1 LYNGLICAFMS
12 GYQLCQLASKEGK
25 SMDMLE
31 NQSTTPR
38 LHTIV
43 KGIASRGA
51 PVPLAEVAVLLQP
64 GDDVAIARVPL
75 GKGVL
80 LHLPSASVVPDG
92 LVEVTQRIQA
102 GHKIALRDIAPHEP
116 VLRYGSVIGFATQP
130 IHAGAHVHTHNLAVG
145 ELDQRYEIGVD
156 YRPVALLPVE
166 QRRTFMGY
174 RRPDGKIGTRNYVAI
189 ISTVNCAASTVRF
202 IQRRF
207 TPELLSTYP
216 NIDGVIGLTHKSG
229 CGMRHGSEAVAQL
242 QRVLAGMATHPNI
255 GAYLLV
261 GLGCESNQVQEM
273 IQAMELDRGERW
285 KKPLFLTL
293 QENHG
298 VASTVEAGYHMLA
311 ELLPEVNAVQ
321 REPVPISELTVAL
334 QCGGSDGWSG
344 ITANPALGYCV
355 DELVKQGGTAVLSE
369 TPEIYG
375 AEHLLLRRARSREIG
390 EQFIE
395 RLRWW
400 EHYAAVNDMELDNNP
415 SPGNK
420 IGGLTTIYEKS
431 LGAVAKGGSTA
442 LNAFY
447 LYAEPITERG
457 LVVMDTPG
465 YDPVS
470 VTGQVAGGANVV
482 VFTTG
487 RGSMFGFKPVPSIKV
502 ASNNTLYQSM
512 QDDMDINAGQILD
525 GVHAREVGM
534 QILEEVI
541 AVASGKQSKSEAQ
554 GIGEEE
560 FAPWILGGT
569 L

>member
-1 LYNGLICAFMS
+1 
-12 GYQLCQLASKEGK
+12 
-25 SMDMLE
+25 MDILE
-31 NQSTTPR
+31 NQSTNPQ

-43 KGIASRGA
+43 KGVVSRGV
-51 PVPLAEVAVLLQP
+51 PVPLAEVAVLLYP
-64 GDDVAIARVPL
+64 GDDVAVARVPL
-75 GKGVL
+75 GRGVIL
-80 LHLPSASVVPDG
+80 RLPPDSIAPDT
-92 LVEVTQRIQA
+92 LVEVTQRVQA
-102 GHKIALRDIAPHEP
+102 GHKVALRDIAQNEP

-130 IHAGAHVHTHNLAVG
+130 IQAGAHVHTHNLAVG
-145 ELDQRYEIGVD
+145 GLDQHYEFGVD

-174 RRPDGKIGTRNYVAI
+174 RRPDGKVGTRNYIAI
-189 ISTVNCAASTVRF
+189 ISTVNCSASTVRF

-207 TPELLSTYP
+207 TPELLSAYT

-229 CGMRHGSEAVAQL
+229 CGMRHGGEAVEQL

-273 IQAMELDRGERW
+273 IHAMELNTGERW

-298 VASTVEAGYHMLA
+298 VATTVETGYHMLA
-311 ELLPEVNAVQ
+311 ELLPEVNAVH
-321 REPVPISELTVAL
+321 REPIPISELTVAL

-344 ITANPALGYCV
+344 VTANPALGYCV
-355 DELVKQGGTAVLSE
+355 DELVRQGGTAVLSE

-390 EQFIE
+390 EQFVE

-400 EHYAAVNDMELDNNP
+400 EHYAAINDMELNNNP

-442 LNAFY
+442 LNAVY
-447 LYAEPITERG
+447 KYAEPITERG

-470 VTGQVAGGANVV
+470 VTGQVAGGANIV

-487 RGSMFGFKPVPSIKV
+487 RGSMFGFKPAPSIKV
-502 ASNNTLYQSM
+502 ASNSTLYQNM
-512 QDDMDINAGQILD
+512 QSDMDINAGEILD
-525 GVHAREVGM
+525 GVSAREVGM

-554 GIGEEE
+554 GLGEEE